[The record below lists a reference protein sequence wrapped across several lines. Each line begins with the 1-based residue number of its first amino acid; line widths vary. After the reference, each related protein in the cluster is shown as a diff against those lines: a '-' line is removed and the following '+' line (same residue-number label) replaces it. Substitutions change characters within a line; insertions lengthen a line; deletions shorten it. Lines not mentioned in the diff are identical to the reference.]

1 MRPSDAPPIP
11 KGKVRQLYPPP
22 DIDEAQAPSQ
32 DDVQVYNPLVFD
44 EAGDVDS
51 TSVFVSDSED
61 LDDRR
66 RRARERAEA
75 RRRAEA
81 ASDSDA
87 GSDATPGGT
96 TTKPYDAGVNESDEW
111 PVF

>member
-1 MRPSDAPPIP
+1 MMRPTDAPPVP

-22 DIDEAQAPSQ
+22 PDVDEIPTPQLETQAYDP
-32 DDVQVYNPLVFD
+32 VVFD
-44 EAGDVDS
+44 EAGDEDS
-51 TSVFVSDSED
+51 NSVFVNDAEE

-66 RRARERAEA
+66 RRARERGGA

-81 ASDSDA
+81 VGDEASDPSSEGA
-87 GSDATPGGT
+87 AA
-96 TTKPYDAGVNESDEW
+96 KPYDPGVHESDEW

>member
-1 MRPSDAPPIP
+1 MRTSDAPPIP

-22 DIDEAQAPSQ
+22 DIDEAQAPPQ
-32 DDVQVYNPLVFD
+32 REVPVYNPLAFD
-44 EAGDVDS
+44 EAGDVES
-51 TSVFVSDSED
+51 TSVFVNDVEE

-75 RRRAEA
+75 RRRADA
-81 ASDSDA
+81 ASDADA
-87 GSDATPGGT
+87 GSETVPEGT
-96 TTKPYDAGVNESDEW
+96 ATKPYDPGVNESDEW